1 MTLAELKKNKELSVR
16 SYNVC
21 RSNDLVTIEHVIR
34 YYEQY
39 RTFEN
44 LRNCGRRSN
53 EELIS
58 ICLNN
63 EYYNINSN
71 MTNLE
76 TNKVDPFVE
85 IIQSL
90 SRTQRD
96 VINSFIKVNIHNLSN
111 RGKNAL
117 SKFLNNNYSIR
128 NFSDKIFLD
137 ISFRINE
144 IENVGGKTT
153 IEIEKII
160 NNIREYI
167 IHIYKNVGDK
177 ELLTV
182 KNRFLIQHQFSI
194 NEIPFEILK
203 SSSIFQLTD
212 FLLKK
217 NVFFNENHNLIIQKA
232 IKMYRSIEENFEYEI
247 IDNVII
253 EKDVKITYN
262 IKEYTLEE
270 IAEIH
275 NLSKERVRQIRK
287 DCINELFEKL
297 SFIRNFNDD
306 LFQNYGIDL
315 SSYLIEVQE
324 SLADQINEMNRT
336 NFSKEFISYILGVY
350 LSNDFVI
357 IGNMEDVLLPKFSSS
372 RNRHNWNNFYIV
384 SKEFSEVDFISLTN
398 DISERLSERIEETY
412 SFNFKSY
419 ISRFVNSIDIELI
432 EKLFFV
438 VEKIINDEF
447 SLNLDIDD
455 NIVFYRNTYKQSY
468 EYAIEALGL
477 LGEPSKVE
485 DITRKIIEIH
495 PNYETDEKKVRA
507 SMKRIHGFVPIGRAS
522 VFGLKKWENELDD
535 FKGGTIK
542 DIVIAY
548 LDKNENPIHIYEILE
563 EIHKYRE
570 ETNAKNVITNL
581 KLDPQKQFK
590 IFNQSFIGLNKKD
603 YDSNL
608 TDLPKFL
615 GKNITNY
622 IRQNH
627 SVNIHFLNK
636 YYSNFLDIS
645 HENMNNIVNQLIDS
659 DFIHIDEQNMLTV

>member
-1 MTLAELKKNKELSVR
+1 
-16 SYNVC
+16 
-21 RSNDLVTIEHVIR
+21 
-34 YYEQY
+34 
-39 RTFEN
+39 
-44 LRNCGRRSN
+44 
-53 EELIS
+53 
-58 ICLNN
+58 
-63 EYYNINSN
+63 
-71 MTNLE
+71 
-76 TNKVDPFVE
+76 
-85 IIQSL
+85 
-90 SRTQRD
+90 
-96 VINSFIKVNIHNLSN
+96 
-111 RGKNAL
+111 
-117 SKFLNNNYSIR
+117 
-128 NFSDKIFLD
+128 
-137 ISFRINE
+137 
-144 IENVGGKTT
+144 
-153 IEIEKII
+153 
-160 NNIREYI
+160 
-167 IHIYKNVGDK
+167 
-177 ELLTV
+177 
-182 KNRFLIQHQFSI
+182 
-194 NEIPFEILK
+194 
-203 SSSIFQLTD
+203 
-212 FLLKK
+212 
-217 NVFFNENHNLIIQKA
+217 
-232 IKMYRSIEENFEYEI
+232 MYRSIEENFEYEI

-455 NIVFYRNTYKQSY
+455 NIVFYRNTFKQSY

-590 IFNQSFIGLNKKD
+590 IFNQNFIGLNKKD